1 LPSSQRAPSEPGH
14 AERVR
19 FRLGL
24 LAATAVF
31 TVWLTYRA
39 LVLSPTGQR
48 FDQSAM
54 VESMQAAPS
63 SADHLRDLMQ
73 AVSVPSIGVAVGVL
87 AAIAVARSRPRL
99 GVAAAATVLGSNVTT
114 QALKHWLV
122 RPDLLDLGPAN
133 LNSFPSGHVTV
144 VASLA
149 AGALLVMPRRAQ
161 PTVAAV
167 GIAATAVTALAT
179 VALGWH
185 RPSDVIGAIGV
196 VGAWAAIA
204 GAWAAGR
211 SSTPTTPSLPA
222 PPSRSRVV
230 VQSIA

>member
-1 LPSSQRAPSEPGH
+1 M
-14 AERVR
+14 
-19 FRLGL
+19 L

-39 LVLSPTGQR
+39 LVTSTTGQR
-48 FDQSAM
+48 LDQFAM
-54 VESMQAAPS
+54 VESMRAAPT

-73 AVSVPSIGVAVGVL
+73 AVSVPSIAMAVGVV
-87 AAIAVARSRPRL
+87 AAVAVTRSRPAL
-99 GVAAAATVLGSNVTT
+99 AVAAAATVVGANVTT

-122 RPDLLDLGPAN
+122 RPDLLDLGSPN
-133 LNSFPSGHVTV
+133 VNSFPSGHVTV

-161 PTVAAV
+161 PTVAALGV
-167 GIAATAVTALAT
+167 VATAVTAVAT

-204 GAWAAGR
+204 GAWATGR
-211 SSTPTTPSLPA
+211 SSTPTGPP
-222 PPSRSRVV
+222 PPSSERVV

>member
-1 LPSSQRAPSEPGH
+1 M
-14 AERVR
+14 
-19 FRLGL
+19 
-24 LAATAVF
+24 
-31 TVWLTYRA
+31 LTT
-39 LVLSPTGQR
+39 TGQR
-48 FDQSAM
+48 LDQFAM
-54 VESMQAAPS
+54 VESMEAAPT
-63 SADHLRDLMQ
+63 SADQLRDLMQ
-73 AVSVPSIGVAVGVL
+73 AVSVPSIGVAVGLL
-87 AAIAVARSRPRL
+87 AAITAVRSRPKL
-99 GVAAAATVLGSNVTT
+99 GVAAAATVLGANVTT
-114 QALKHWLV
+114 QVLKHWLV
-122 RPDLLDLGPAN
+122 RPDLLGLGSAN
-133 LNSFPSGHVTV
+133 VNSFPSGHVTV

-185 RPSDVIGAIGV
+185 RPSDVVGAIGV

-204 GAWAAGR
+204 GAWAFGR
-211 SSTPTTPSLPA
+211 SGTPAKPP

>member
-1 LPSSQRAPSEPGH
+1 VALPTSQRTLSEPRH
-14 AERVR
+14 PDQVR
-19 FRLGL
+19 FRLVL
-24 LAATAVF
+24 LAATAVC

-39 LVLSPTGQR
+39 LVLSTTGQR
-48 FDQSAM
+48 LDQFAM
-54 VESMQAAPS
+54 VESMEAAPT

-87 AAIAVARSRPRL
+87 AAIAVARSRTRL
-99 GVAAAATVLGSNVTT
+99 GVAAAATVLGANVTT

-122 RPDLLDLGPAN
+122 RPDLLHLGSAN
-133 LNSFPSGHVTV
+133 VNSFPSGHVTV

-161 PTVAAV
+161 PTVGVA

-185 RPSDVIGAIGV
+185 RPSDVVGAIGV

-204 GAWAAGR
+204 GAWATGR
-211 SSTPTTPSLPA
+211 VSTPAEPA

>member
-1 LPSSQRAPSEPGH
+1 LPTSQPPLRAAGH
-14 AERVR
+14 AEQVR
-19 FRLGL
+19 FRLVL

-39 LVLSPTGQR
+39 LVQSTTGQR
-48 FDQSAM
+48 LDQLAM
-54 VESMQAAPS
+54 VESMAAAPT
-63 SADHLRDLMQ
+63 SADHLRDLLH
-73 AVSVPSIGVAVGVL
+73 AVSVPSIAVAVGVL
-87 AAIAVARSRPRL
+87 AAIAVKRSRPEL
-99 GVAAAATVLGSNVTT
+99 AVAAAATVVGANVTT
-114 QALKHWLV
+114 QALKHWLG
-122 RPDLLDLGPAN
+122 RPDLLDLGSAN
-133 LNSFPSGHVTV
+133 VNSFPSGHVTV

-161 PTVAAV
+161 PTVAV
-167 GIAATAVTALAT
+167 LGIAATAVTALAT

-204 GAWAAGR
+204 GAWATGR
-211 SSTPTTPSLPA
+211 SSSPTEPP
-222 PPSRSRVV
+222 PPSSDRVV